1 MNNFSRRKS
10 VSLQDLRKLR
20 DKRQK
25 QTISFPMARKLLKN
39 AFKTKKAY
47 MSEPEV
53 RFFFIYDFIM
63 INTVFVLISALCA

>member
-1 MNNFSRRKS
+1 M
-10 VSLQDLRKLR
+10 SLQDLRKLR

-53 RFFFIYDFIM
+53 RFFSFM
-63 INTVFVLISALCA
+63 IS